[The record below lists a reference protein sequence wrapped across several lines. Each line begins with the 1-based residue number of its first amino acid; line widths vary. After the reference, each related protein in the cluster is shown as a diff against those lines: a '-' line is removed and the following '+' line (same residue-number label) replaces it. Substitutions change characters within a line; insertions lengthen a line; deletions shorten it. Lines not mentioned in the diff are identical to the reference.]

1 MSQRILT
8 YISPEEYLR
17 LERAA
22 EYKSEY
28 LNGEIFAMS
37 GAGRAHNL
45 LTVNIGSELNRQLM
59 GKPCEVYGGD
69 MRVKVASVGFYT
81 YPDISV
87 VCDEPIFEDSE
98 VDTLLNPTVLVEVL
112 SKSTE
117 RYDRMSKTFYY
128 RSIESMTE
136 HLLVAQHKVH
146 VEQYVKQPT
155 GEWLLIEHTSPEQI
169 VQLASIGCSLELP
182 RVYDKVTLDPNYR
195 ATR

>member
-17 LERAA
+17 LERQA

-37 GAGRAHNL
+37 GASRAHNL
-45 LTVNIGSELNRQLM
+45 ITMNIGSELSLQLV
-59 GKPCEVYGGD
+59 GRPCEAYGSD

-87 VCDEPIFEDSE
+87 VCDEPIFEDAE
-98 VDTLLNPTVLVEVL
+98 VDTLLNPTVLIEVL

-117 RYDRMSKTFYY
+117 RYDRMAKTFYY
-128 RSIESMTE
+128 RTIQTLKE
-136 HLLVAQHKVH
+136 HLLVAQHQIR

-155 GEWLLIEHTSPEQI
+155 GEWLLIEHTSPEQL
-169 VQLASIGCSLELP
+169 VQLASIDCALELP
-182 RVYDKVTLDPNYR
+182 RVYDKVTLDPTYR
-195 ATR
+195 VTR